1 MTEEERFE
9 KLLVAIRE
17 YKEVTGN
24 EIKELKA
31 LVAKLARD
39 NESMKPFMCG
49 SFKCKDRQKVKLC
62 PNCGQVINTNK
73 K

>member
-1 MTEEERFE
+1 MTQEERFE
-9 KLLVAIRE
+9 KLSVAVRE
-17 YKEVTGN
+17 YKEATNN

-31 LVAKLARD
+31 LVAKLTRE

-62 PNCGQVINTNK
+62 PNCGHVINTNK